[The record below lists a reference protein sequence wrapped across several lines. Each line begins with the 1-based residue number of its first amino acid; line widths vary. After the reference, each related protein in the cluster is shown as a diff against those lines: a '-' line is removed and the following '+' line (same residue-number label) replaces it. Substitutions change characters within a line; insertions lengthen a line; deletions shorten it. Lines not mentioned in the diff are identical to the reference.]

1 MKQIGIITH
10 YYGSKNYGGVLQA
23 YALCQFLRNQE
34 FDAEQ
39 IQFDK
44 EKGESIKRR
53 LGKVYRYALSMP
65 KRIRY
70 KSVYKEIRDR
80 EAKFAMFR
88 DKQIYHSKEVFAQD
102 SLSKLAKKYQL
113 YITGSDQVW
122 HPNAVCDAYLLDF
135 GVDGVK
141 KISYAASV
149 AKDTLTAKERERYK
163 KAFIDFVAISVRE
176 KFALELLQPIA
187 PVEIQWVVDP
197 VFLLRR
203 EEWQSLIGGKGD
215 SEQYALCYFLSNDP
229 KEREIAKDYAK
240 RKKLKLKV
248 MPFLNEEIS
257 EDDLDYGDERI
268 INASPE
274 EFIQLIQNAEI
285 VFTDSF
291 HTTAFSLLFER
302 QFFVFE
308 RHCQSSMG
316 SRIESLTEL
325 IEVQEHYCNTSDK
338 MTLDYINKT
347 ASIDYS
353 KGFTAFEIMRKRSID
368 YLLGNVNKILEEVK
382 R

>member
-23 YALCQFLRNQE
+23 YALCQFLKNQG

-44 EKGESIKRR
+44 DKGESIKRR
-53 LGKVYRYALSMP
+53 LGKAYRYTLSIP
-65 KRIRY
+65 RRIKYRRL
-70 KSVYKEIRDR
+70 YKEIRGR
-80 EAKFAMFR
+80 EVKFAAFR
-88 DKQIYHSKEVFAQD
+88 DGAICHSKEVFTQD
-102 SLSKLAKKYQL
+102 SLNRLAKEYQL

-135 GVDGVK
+135 GIEGIK
-141 KISYAASV
+141 KMSYAASI
-149 AKDTLTAKERERYK
+149 AKDTLSVEESGRYK
-163 KAFIDFVAISVRE
+163 KAFKDYAAISVRE
-176 KFALELLQPIA
+176 KSAVELLRPIT

-203 EEWQSLIGGKGD
+203 EEWKSLVGSKCD
-215 SEQYALCYFLSNDP
+215 SERYALCYFLGNDST
-229 KEREIAKDYAK
+229 ERKIAKEYAK
-240 RKKLKLKV
+240 CKNLKLKV
-248 MPFLNEEIS
+248 MPFLNGEIS

-268 INASPE
+268 INASPS
-274 EFIQLIQNAEI
+274 EFVQLIQNAEI

-291 HTTAFSLLFER
+291 HATAFSLLFER
-302 QFFVFE
+302 QFYVFD
-308 RHCQSSMG
+308 RSFQSSMG

-325 IEVQEHYCNTSDK
+325 FSVQDHYCNIPNRT
-338 MTLDYINKT
+338 TFDYIYET

-353 KGFTAFEIMRKRSID
+353 KKFTAFETMRKSSIS
-368 YLLGNVNKILEEVK
+368 YLLGNINKILEEVK
-382 R
+382 